1 MFFDKLL
8 SLLIYP
14 LGLSILLGIAGLLLL
29 LGRYRRFAWVVLS
42 CSFGGLTLWSL
53 PPVANAVAR
62 SLEAQFANLAVD
74 AVQKADVIL
83 VFGGVMQPSRPG
95 QPYANLDAAADRVWH
110 AARLYHAGKA
120 AKVMLSGGGND
131 WEADLP
137 SQAKTMAQFLGDLGV
152 PLRAIVLEERSRST
166 YENAS
171 NCAEL
176 MRRQGMERAILVTS
190 ALHMPR
196 SFAVL
201 RRAGVDVVPAATDFE
216 VIEGPGTALSWLPNS
231 QALQRST
238 NALHE
243 WIGIAVYRWRGWL

>member
-1 MFFDKLL
+1 MFFDKIL

-14 LGLSILLGIAGLLLL
+14 LGLSILLGIAGLLLMVW
-29 LGRYRRFAWVVLS
+29 RCRRFAGVVLS
-42 CSFGGLTLWSL
+42 CSICGLTLWSL
-53 PPVANAVAR
+53 PPVADAVAR

-83 VFGGVMQPSRPG
+83 VFGGVMQPPQPG
-95 QPYANLDAAADRVWH
+95 RPYADLGAAADRVWH

-120 AKVMLSGGGND
+120 PKVMLSGGSND
-131 WEADLP
+131 WQADLP
-137 SQAKTMAQFLGDLGV
+137 SQAKTMAQFLSDLGV
-152 PLRAIVLEERSRST
+152 PLNAIVLEERSRST

-201 RRAGVDVVPAATDFE
+201 RVAGVDVVPAATDFE
-216 VIEGPGTALSWLPNS
+216 VIEGPGTVLSWLPNS

-243 WIGIAVYRWRGWL
+243 WIGIAVYRWRGWM